1 MGLRK
6 AEIQEDAVAKVFG
19 NMAFKAFH
27 LSGTRFLV
35 DAHDLAQFL
44 RIEAFRK
51 FSRPETAAERR
62 SSEGR
67 RVPAF
72 GALGRRDGGQIGRG
86 RPAAFAAGRHRD
98 GCGGFD

>member
-1 MGLRK
+1 MASAGGLNASDRHPSQ
-6 AEIQEDAVAKVFG
+6 ADSGLSDSAVFG

-51 FSRPETAAERR
+51 FSRPDQIAEHY
-62 SSEGR
+62 G
-67 RVPAF
+67 
-72 GALGRRDGGQIGRG
+72 
-86 RPAAFAAGRHRD
+86 
-98 GCGGFD
+98 